1 MIGKRLWLAGVVAFA
16 LLSLTDFVQTYALIS
31 RGEGT
36 VYEANPVA
44 GAWLERH
51 GWSGLAAFKLGAV
64 AVFAGAAVLLA
75 IRRPRAGA
83 GVLAL
88 GCLALLTVTLYSS
101 RLIANSDQPREVEE
115 EEIVVIDLSRVPQVA
130 HPNSSEIPTDNGPRF
145 RHRGGLP
152 RRPLPDRPTTVPESA
167 PATGTFA
174 GP

>member
-1 MIGKRLWLAGVVAFA
+1 MGRPFLIGKRLWLAGVVAFA
-16 LLSLTDFVQTYALIS
+16 LLSLTDFVQTYALIT

-88 GCLALLTVTLYSS
+88 GCLALLSVTFYSS
-101 RLIANSDQPREVEE
+101 RLLANSDQPPKAE
-115 EEIVVIDLSRVPQVA
+115 EEIAIIDLSRVRPLA
-130 HPNSSEIPTDNGPRF
+130 HPKSSEIPTDDGSRF
-145 RHRGGLP
+145 RRRGGLP
-152 RRPLPDRPTTVPESA
+152 NRPLPDRPTTVTE
-167 PATGTFA
+167 
-174 GP
+174 

>member
-1 MIGKRLWLAGVVAFA
+1 MGRPSLIDKRLWLAGVVAFA
-16 LLSLTDFVQTYALIS
+16 LLSLTDFVQTYALIT

-101 RLIANSDQPREVEE
+101 RLIANTDRPPCAE
-115 EEIVVIDLSRVPQVA
+115 EEIVVIDLGRVPHVA
-130 HPNSSEIPTDNGPRF
+130 HPDSTGIAPDDGPQSRD
-145 RHRGGLP
+145 RRGP
-152 RRPLPDRPTTVPESA
+152 SRRPLPDRPATVPE
-167 PATGTFA
+167 
-174 GP
+174 